1 MKPGTYKTIVY
12 KKQLA
17 VGTASVNVTEGS
29 SASELLEPADEDKH
43 RNDGHSL
50 CWLHAPDLEHARR
63 WLQVYR
69 GKPLDS

>member
-1 MKPGTYKTIVY
+1 MTKGLSSKT
-12 KKQLA
+12 
-17 VGTASVNVTEGS
+17 
-29 SASELLEPADEDKH
+29 LLEPADEGKH

-63 WLQVYR
+63 WLQKYR